1 MHLSKKGD
9 KINKN
14 KIEAQLIISTVF
26 VMLPA
31 RARGDVK
38 GVVAEGGLATVVLVD
53 GNNIRFTVVLNGEL
67 S

>member
-1 MHLSKKGD
+1 M
-9 KINKN
+9 INEN

-31 RARGDVK
+31 RAIGDAK